1 MLAKYTYLHSDR
13 HHYQQV
19 QTSLELEETLTPEES
34 DAVEEGQEIE
44 NLGHRRSVEGEIMA
58 SVLFQS
64 TKDIVSFRNLKDKTN
79 TVGSLRFSVSYLELV
94 LGSVA

>member
-1 MLAKYTYLHSDR
+1 MCWLNTFTYIL
-13 HHYQQV
+13 
-19 QTSLELEETLTPEES
+19 TAPLLKTPEES
-34 DAVEEGQEIE
+34 DVAEEGQESK
-44 NLGHRRSVEGEIMA
+44 NLGYRRSMEGEIVA